1 MIVMVRV
8 YIKLDKQM
16 YETLA
21 QIEKH
26 LQSLVTYFENI
37 EIEVTDEKRETE
49 RS

>member
-1 MIVMVRV
+1 MVKV

-21 QIEKH
+21 QIEKQ
-26 LQSLVTYFENI
+26 LQSLVNYFENI
-37 EIEVTDEKRETE
+37 EIEISEEKREIV

>member
-1 MIVMVRV
+1 MVKV

-26 LQSLVTYFENI
+26 LQRLVNYFENI
-37 EIEVTDEKRETE
+37 EIEISEEKREIV